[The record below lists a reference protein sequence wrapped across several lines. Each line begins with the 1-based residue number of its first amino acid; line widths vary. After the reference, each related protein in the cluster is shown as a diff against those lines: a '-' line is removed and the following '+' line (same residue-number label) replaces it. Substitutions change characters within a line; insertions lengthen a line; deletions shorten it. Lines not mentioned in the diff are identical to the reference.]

1 MKQKGFTLLEIL
13 VIVGIGAVL
22 LTVALGSIYQI
33 IYSTKS
39 SGGQNQALT
48 DVNRAALQIKKDIQ
62 STQDT
67 DLSEGIPQSSVIFS
81 WTDFN
86 ATDNNT
92 HSGNYTLSGTRL
104 LRGYDGESQIIGR
117 YITSISFTQYGRVI
131 EVEIT
136 ATSNTTPPI
145 SKTLEFSTYM
155 RSEGF

>member
-62 STQDT
+62 STHDT
-67 DLSEGIPQSSVIFS
+67 DLVGGVSKNSTVLS
-81 WTDFN
+81 WVDFN
-86 ATDNNT
+86 ATDNAT
-92 HSGNYTLSGTRL
+92 HSSNYTLSGTRL

-117 YITSISFTQYGRVI
+117 YITGISFTQYGRI
-131 EVEIT
+131 IKVEIT

-155 RSEGF
+155 RSEGY